1 MKIIPETVYLEGY
14 LEYLESSNLND
25 ETVLITEGPFEGKED
40 FIIGQK
46 THHINQAKKIS
57 STVLSYT
64 DWYISRKVE
73 RGIDIP
79 QEISSYRQEVLDTF
93 EQHKQMISSVTT
105 EEELKN
111 LYVYSFI
118 VEGQPESRRPL
129 PEWPRM

>member
-1 MKIIPETVYLEGY
+1 MRIIPELVYSEYY
-14 LEYLESSNLND
+14 LEYLEGSNLND
-25 ETVLITEGPFEGKED
+25 ETVLITEGPFEGKEEY
-40 FIIGQK
+40 IIGQK
-46 THHINQAKKIS
+46 THHINQARKIS
-57 STVLSYT
+57 STILSYT

-93 EQHKQMISSVTT
+93 EQHKQMISSATT

-111 LYVYSFI
+111 LYVYAFI
-118 VEGQPESRRPL
+118 AEGRSESRRPL